1 LTAFLLVA
9 PVTLG
14 FAAPV
19 KPPPKESA
27 ADRLAGV
34 WELRADDGRS
44 GRLILSPEGDLA
56 ASSTAGDRRLPD
68 YAGHWYLLDETGN
81 RFVLEFGREKGRADS
96 YRVALVLTCP
106 DALTLVE
113 TIKNGSPTREQHRF
127 VRTARSVPK
136 PP

>member
-1 LTAFLLVA
+1 
-9 PVTLG
+9 VTLG

-44 GRLILSPEGDLA
+44 GRLILSPDGGLA
-56 ASSTAGDRRLPD
+56 ASSTAGDVPLPD
-68 YAGHWYLLDETGN
+68 YAGHWYLLDEAGN
-81 RFVLEFGREKGRADS
+81 RLVLEFGHEKGRADS
-96 YRVALVLTCP
+96 YQVTLLLTCP
-106 DALTLVE
+106 DAFTLVE
-113 TIKNGSPTREQHRF
+113 TLKNGWPSREQHRF